1 VAALVSI
8 VDSVITAS
16 LLASPALL
24 LAALGGMIHHRTG
37 VVNIALEGQILAG
50 AFVGMIVADHS
61 RHLIFGFLAAAG
73 IGLVLGWLTT
83 LCVTR
88 LGGNEIIVGLGST
101 TLLVGLIGYLLDDWF
116 GSSGTYRPDH
126 LSHAYVF
133 GVPALQDVPVLGPL
147 LGGHDLVV
155 WATPLVCV
163 ATALALSSTR
173 IGLRARSIGEDPR
186 TATNLGIPTDL
197 YREGAGALAGLMAAV
212 GGAHLATIA
221 SGLFNV
227 DMSAGRGF
235 IALAAV
241 YFGRGRVAMTVF
253 PAMLFVVFDAAQR
266 RIQTTGIEVPA
277 QLIQTLPYV
286 AVIAALAL
294 PTLRP
299 RARAL
304 ATGSGRKEAV

>member
-1 VAALVSI
+1 MNI

-61 RHLIFGFLAAAG
+61 RHLPIGFLAAAG

-83 LCVTR
+83 LCITR
-88 LGGNEIIVGLGST
+88 LGGNEIIVGLGSNI
-101 TLLVGLIGYLLDDWF
+101 LLAGLVGYLLNDWF
-116 GSSGTYRPDH
+116 SSSGTYRPTH
-126 LSHAYVF
+126 LSDAYEV
-133 GVPALQDVPVLGPL
+133 GIPALRDVPLLGPL

-163 ATALALSSTR
+163 AAAFVLSSTR
-173 IGLRARSIGEDPR
+173 IGLRARSIGDDPR

-197 YREGAGALAGLMAAV
+197 YREGAGAIAGLLAAV
-212 GGAHLATIA
+212 GGAHLATIT

-227 DMSAGRGF
+227 EMSAGRGF

-266 RIQTTGIEVPA
+266 RIQTTGIDVPA
-277 QLIQTLPYV
+277 QLVQTLPYV
-286 AVIAALAL
+286 AVIAALAA
-294 PTLRP
+294 PTLRRRLRVGP
-299 RARAL
+299 VGPVDGGMA
-304 ATGSGRKEAV
+304 